1 MKTVCVSY
9 VILYTRVNP
18 NFIQTD
24 SNIQTSRRKAKFE
37 QIHTHLHD
45 IKRLFKAKRVSFIL
59 HGAFLQHS
67 FTETHSSITACQSS
81 AVKNRQR
88 LVTSLVLSVF
98 VCLFTHSVMRHC
110 ERQSRNVWFAEWL
123 SCACAEQ
130 NRNTNT
136 VAMATLKG
144 TAPSGNRL
152 TWTVRAGAL
161 PNPDAH
167 GHEDVWVCGCVC
179 FWCQVSWSHEMQV
192 NKDNVSY
199 FLYRFFLDLFFFF
212 FLIRIL
218 SWYYCVIN

>member
-45 IKRLFKAKRVSFIL
+45 IKRLFKAKHVSFIL

-98 VCLFTHSVMRHC
+98 VCLFVYSLC
-110 ERQSRNVWFAEWL
+110 N
-123 SCACAEQ
+123 
-130 NRNTNT
+130 
-136 VAMATLKG
+136 
-144 TAPSGNRL
+144 APLR
-152 TWTVRAGAL
+152 TIVTK
-161 PNPDAH
+161 
-167 GHEDVWVCGCVC
+167 C
-179 FWCQVSWSHEMQV
+179 
-192 NKDNVSY
+192 
-199 FLYRFFLDLFFFF
+199 
-212 FLIRIL
+212 LIRRVTL
-218 SWYYCVIN
+218 LRMRRTEPEHKHCRHGNA